1 MIIQNKLTR
10 YKIVAL
16 RTKKSSRLS
25 LNNYFDEITVSEG
38 DVFFG
43 FSYANHMVGKHLDM
57 WLTNERADDPDNF
70 VGFARIMSI
79 TDGYDGKIYIT
90 HSGHYLV
97 KEMDSAGKV
106 LLGMR
111 KETKGTLFHRE
122 NGVWTFKGHAQ
133 QVRGELSR

>member
-1 MIIQNKLTR
+1 MMIINNKLTR
-10 YKIVAL
+10 YKIIAL
-16 RTKKSSRLS
+16 KTKKSSRLS

-38 DVFFG
+38 DIFFG

-79 TDGYDGKIYIT
+79 TERYDGKVYIT

-97 KEMDSAGKV
+97 KEMDSAGKI

-111 KETKGTLFHRE
+111 EKIKSPLLHGKDSVGTP
-122 NGVWTFKGHAQ
+122 KGHAQ
-133 QVRGELSR
+133 HVRGELS